1 MTILM
6 LNNII
11 CEGCE
16 GERKWLSKI
25 SSDSEEAESERP
37 PVSLFFYNSKAY
49 TVIYPSKSSC

>member
-1 MTILM
+1 M
-6 LNNII
+6 LNNVI

-37 PVSLFFYNSKAY
+37 PISLFFYNNKAC
-49 TVIYPSKSSC
+49 TVIYPSKSAC